1 MDENV
6 FDPIARAAEKQRSRD
21 EDDLALLRGDKTRE
35 ELRQE
40 NGLFAFTN
48 VLIDFDGAEDLA

>member
-1 MDENV
+1 MDEKV
-6 FDPIARAAEKQRSRD
+6 FDPIARAAEKQRSRE
-21 EDDLALLRGDKTRE
+21 EDDLAVLRGDKTRE

-48 VLIDFDGAEDLA
+48 VFIDLDGAEDLA